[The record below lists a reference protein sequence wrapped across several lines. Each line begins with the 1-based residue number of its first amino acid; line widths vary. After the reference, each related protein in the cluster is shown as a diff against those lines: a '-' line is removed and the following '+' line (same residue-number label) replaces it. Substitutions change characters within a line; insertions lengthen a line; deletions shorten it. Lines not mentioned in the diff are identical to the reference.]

1 MLFNSVAKKWLTP
14 DKTAITGGVAQD
26 YTITTDLPGL
36 MSVLIMADVD
46 IHISKG
52 AGTAT
57 TNKFLLLAN
66 TYMEIP
72 VGDLDAFSFWGTG
85 AGSLYVI
92 EWGD

>member
-1 MLFNSVAKKWLTP
+1 MLINSVGKKWITP
-14 DKTAITGGVAQD
+14 DKTAITGGVSQD
-26 YTITTDLPGL
+26 YTVVTDLPGL
-36 MSVLIMADVD
+36 LSVLIMATVD
-46 IHISKG
+46 THVSKG

-57 TNKFLLLAN
+57 TSKFLLLAN

-72 VGDLDAFSFWGTG
+72 VADLDTFSFWGTG